1 MARQRAVVAIDG
13 PAGAGKT
20 TVSRMVADALGY
32 PILGTGAL
40 YRAVALAAER
50 CGIAWNDE
58 PRVAA
63 LAEELAAKG
72 AIEVVLDREAG
83 QRIRLS
89 DEDVTDALTTERMG
103 GGASQVS
110 ASARVRAALLELQRR
125 AGHAGGVV
133 LEGRDIGTVVF
144 PDAEAKFFLT
154 ASAEVRAERR
164 YRELTERGVRC
175 DLAAIRREVSERD
188 RRDASRET
196 APLTQAPDAM
206 LVDSSE
212 LTVAEVVAVMV
223 DRVRAIEQS
232 LAASG

>member
-1 MARQRAVVAIDG
+1 MARERAVVAIDG

-20 TVSRMVADALGY
+20 TVSQLVARALGY

-50 CGIAWNDE
+50 RGMAWHDE

-63 LAEELAAKG
+63 MAEELARAN
-72 AIEVVLDREAG
+72 AIGLELDREAG
-83 QRIRLS
+83 QRVRLS
-89 DEDVTDALTTERMG
+89 GEDVTEALATERIG

-110 ASARVRAALLELQRR
+110 ASARVRAALLDLQRL
-125 AGHAGGVV
+125 AGRAGGVV

-164 YRELTERGVRC
+164 YQELVARAIPC
-175 DLAAIRREVSERD
+175 DLEAIRREVSERD
-188 RRDASRET
+188 RRDATRET

-212 LTVAEVVAVMV
+212 LTVAEVVTIIIE
-223 DRVRAIEQS
+223 RVRTIEQA
-232 LAASG
+232 LTASG

>member
-1 MARQRAVVAIDG
+1 MARERAVVAIDG

-20 TVSRMVADALGY
+20 TVSQLVARALGY

-50 CGIAWNDE
+50 RGIGWHDE

-63 LAEELAAKG
+63 LAEELARAN
-72 AIEVVLDREAG
+72 AIELELDRAG
-83 QRIRLS
+83 QRVRLS
-89 DEDVTDALTTERMG
+89 GEDVTEALATERIG

-110 ASARVRAALLELQRR
+110 ASARVRAALLDLQRR
-125 AGHAGGVV
+125 AGRVGGVV

-154 ASAEVRAERR
+154 ASAEVRAQRR
-164 YRELTERGVRC
+164 YRELVARATPC

-188 RRDASRET
+188 RRDATRET
-196 APLTQAPDAM
+196 APLAQAPDAM

-212 LTVAEVVAVMV
+212 LTVAEVVTIIVE
-223 DRVRAIEQS
+223 RVRAIEQA
-232 LAASG
+232 LAASS

>member
-20 TVSRMVADALGY
+20 TVSQLVARALGY

-40 YRAVALAAER
+40 YRAVALAAQQR
-50 CGIAWNDE
+50 GIAWHDE

-63 LAEELAAKG
+63 LAEELGTSG
-72 AIEVVLDREAG
+72 AIVVELDPEAG

-89 DEDVTDALTTERMG
+89 GEDVSEALGTERMG

-110 ASARVRAALLELQRR
+110 ASARVRAALLDLQRR
-125 AGHAGGVV
+125 AGHGGGVV

-164 YRELTERGVRC
+164 YRELVERGVAC
-175 DLAAIRREVSERD
+175 DLAAIRREVSQRD
-188 RRDASRET
+188 RRDATRET
-196 APLTQAPDAM
+196 APLTQAPDARV
-206 LVDSSE
+206 VDSSA
-212 LTVAEVVAVMV
+212 LTVAEVVAIIVE
-223 DRVRAIEQS
+223 RVRAIEQS
-232 LAASG
+232 LAVSG